1 MHVNISKKVK
11 KMLTLDIFN
20 QKEGK
25 KRGQKIKSKDAI
37 INISSRQNTRRK
49 KELYTLW
56 EFMWKMVL
64 TNVLFFRGC
73 FCENG

>member
-1 MHVNISKKVK
+1 
-11 KMLTLDIFN
+11 MLTLGISN

-49 KELYTLW
+49 KELYTL
-56 EFMWKMVL
+56 
-64 TNVLFFRGC
+64 
-73 FCENG
+73 